1 MRDMFDEFMD
11 ELRRRQAEL
20 EGHDPDAAKGPGEP
34 DDGPR
39 PPTDAP
45 EGDEEHA
52 DVEAEEFAE
61 PEGAEAADEEDAEGS
76 GEEDAEGSGEE
87 DAEGSGEEDDTGE
100 AGRDEYQPPT
110 RLRPRRR
117 RGYGAPPREPSR
129 PRDGGGQRGPSLR
142 RLIAWMIVGFVVL
155 VAFLFIG
162 PGVDFI
168 TDAMWYRSVGF
179 ETFFWTRVGTQFWL
193 FLGVLAVALVVLL
206 GDLWLAGRLSP
217 PSGEGTNAL
226 SGLFQRLSEAARE
239 SADRNTGPEG
249 PFGGAWGRGRPPVG
263 PRPIAIERAEV
274 PDLTPLATVALAG
287 MAVLIALG
295 LAGAASSAWETFLLW
310 RNQVPFGATAGAVV
324 DPIFGRDIGFFL
336 FELPFLRFVQALANG
351 LILGALL
358 IAGGRYLV
366 GALRGG
372 IAFAT
377 PVRVHL
383 GVLGGLYLLSVAV
396 GYQLDKLELSYST
409 TGVITGVS
417 YTDQAARFFALDAL
431 TIIAALAAAFLVGGA
446 FTRMIWPLGGA
457 LVVWFGASV
466 LLGTVYPELVQRFVV
481 TPNPYANEQP
491 YINNNISM
499 TRLAYDLE
507 AWDQRSYGGD
517 QPLTA
522 SDLTDEAATFQNAR
536 LWDYRPLG
544 DTIDQL
550 QTVRQY
556 YDFVDVDTDRYVVNG
571 EQRQVMLSG
580 RELDIAKSGITQNW
594 LNTKIIYTHGIGL
607 VMVPVNEVQGQGQP
621 VLWIR
626 DLPPISGSGAPEIS
640 QPRIYFGETSTD
652 YIIVGAK
659 QPEFDYPSGTGQ
671 QDTAADAGPEYRWTG
686 DSGIK
691 IDSMLTRLLFAARF
705 RDLNLLISDQVTAD
719 SQLLFHRSIADRLP
733 RIAPFLRYDKD
744 PYMVVGDDGR
754 LVYVQDAYTVSD
766 RFPDAEPFVPASELS
781 ATNLGGGAL
790 NYIRNSVK
798 VVVDAY
804 EGTTTFYVADP
815 GDPLIRAY
823 QGVFPGM
830 FKPLSDLPADLTDNL
845 RVPEEQFNVQTRV
858 FGRYHVTNTLTFFQ
872 NDDLWTVPSAQGSEG
887 SLPPEAYY
895 VIMRMPGE
903 DAAEFLLL
911 QPMVP
916 KSRPNM
922 IAWIAARNDGADYGQ
937 VRYYQFPAN
946 TTVFGPVQ
954 VEALIDQDPLI
965 SSQITL
971 WNQSGSSV
979 IRGNLLVV
987 PVGDSIIYLQ
997 PVYLQSTGSAF
1008 PEFQRIVVASPTEV
1022 VWAES
1027 LDEALKLLLEAGGG
1041 PTPTPTPTPKPSP
1054 GGSPGPSPS
1063 AGPEATPPAGDV
1075 QALVAYANLH
1085 FDLAQTAL
1093 RNGDFAGYGEEMAK
1107 VQAALD
1113 QLSGLLGTPVPS
1125 LSPSPSPAPS
1135 PGASPSP

>member
-20 EGHDPDAAKGPGEP
+20 EGRDPDAPGGPDG
-34 DDGPR
+34 GPR
-39 PPTDAP
+39 PPADDA
-45 EGDEEHA
+45 D
-52 DVEAEEFAE
+52 AESD
-61 PEGAEAADEEDAEGS
+61 ADESDAS
-76 GEEDAEGSGEE
+76 GPDADGADTTDTPDE
-87 DAEGSGEEDDTGE
+87 DTGPDGAVPPGGSE
-100 AGRDEYQPPT
+100 PDEGT
-110 RLRPRRR
+110 RWTRPGPRRR
-117 RGYGAPPREPSR
+117 QGAGAPPREPR
-129 PRDGGGQRGPSLR
+129 PPRRRGGPTGPSPR
-142 RLIAWMIVGFVVL
+142 RILAWAIAGLVVL
-155 VAFLFIG
+155 TLLLFIG
-162 PGVDFI
+162 PGIDFI

-179 ETFFWTRVGTQFWL
+179 ETFFWTRVGTEFWL
-193 FLGVLAVALVVLL
+193 FVGVLIAALVVLL

-217 PSGEGTNAL
+217 PPGEGSNAL
-226 SGLFQRLSEAARE
+226 ASLFQRLNEAARDTAE
-239 SADRNTGPEG
+239 RNTGPEG

-263 PRPIAIERAEV
+263 PRPVAIDRDVV
-274 PDLTPLATVALAG
+274 PDLTPLATAALAG
-287 MAVLIALG
+287 LVVLIALG

-310 RNQVPFGATAGAVV
+310 RNQVPFGATEGAVV

-366 GALRGG
+366 GAMRGG
-372 IAFAT
+372 LVFTT
-377 PVRVHL
+377 PVRIHI

-417 YTDQAARFFALDAL
+417 YSDQAARFFALDAL
-431 TIIAALAAAFLVGGA
+431 TIIAALAAALLVGGA
-446 FTRMIWPLGGA
+446 FTRMVWPLGGA
-457 LVVWFGASV
+457 VVVWFGASV
-466 LLGTVYPELVQRFVV
+466 LLGTVYPEVVQRFVV

-491 YINNNISM
+491 YINNNINM
-499 TRLAYDLE
+499 TRLAYGVDDWE
-507 AWDQRSYGGD
+507 QRGYGGD
-517 QPLTA
+517 QPLKAEDLDKEA
-522 SDLTDEAATFQNAR
+522 STFGNAR

-556 YDFVDVDTDRYVVNG
+556 YDFVDVDTDRYIVND

-640 QPRIYFGETSTD
+640 QPRIYFGETSTE
-652 YIIVGAK
+652 YIIVGAR

-671 QDTAADAGPEYRWTG
+671 QDTGSDAGTEYRWTG

-691 IDSMLTRLLFAARF
+691 IDSTLTRLLFAARF

-719 SQLLFHRSIADRLP
+719 SQLLFHRSLSERLP
-733 RIAPFLRYDKD
+733 LIAPFLRYDKD
-744 PYMVVGDDGR
+744 PYIVVTDDGR
-754 LVYVQDAYTVSD
+754 LVYIQDAYTVSD
-766 RFPDAEPFVPASELS
+766 RFPDAEPFAPQSELP
-781 ATNLGGGAL
+781 ATNLGGGAI

-815 GDPLIRAY
+815 ADPIIRAY
-823 QGVFPGM
+823 EGAFPGM
-830 FKPLSDLPADLTDNL
+830 FQPLTDLPRDLTDNL

-895 VIMRMPGE
+895 VVMRMPGE
-903 DAAEFLLL
+903 EAAEFLLL

-916 KSRPNM
+916 RSRPNM
-922 IAWIAARNDGADYGQ
+922 IAWIAARNDGDSYGT
-937 VRYYQFPAN
+937 VRYYQFPSN

-954 VEALIDQDPLI
+954 VEALIDQDPVI

-971 WNQSGSSV
+971 WSQAGSTV

-987 PVGDSIIYLQ
+987 PVQDSIIYLQ

-1027 LDEALKLLLEAGGG
+1027 LDEALALLLEAGGG
-1041 PTPTPTPTPKPSP
+1041 PVPTPSPTPTPTP
-1054 GGSPGPSPS
+1054 GGSPRPSPS
-1063 AGPEATPPAGDV
+1063 TGPEPTPPADDV

-1085 FDLAQTAL
+1085 FDLAQAAL
-1093 RNGDFAGYGEEMAK
+1093 RNGDFAGYGDEMAK

-1113 QLSGLLGTPVPS
+1113 QLAGLLGTPVPS
-1125 LSPSPSPAPS
+1125 LAPSPGPSPSP
-1135 PGASPSP
+1135 